1 MDARLAV
8 SPVRSL
14 TDRSAAQHS
23 ERVTRALAVLTCG
36 AFLTLTAEATG
47 LEEPL
52 PPIAVALLFSLLAIG
67 GFGWVDRQQPP
78 RRLRFAIL
86 YVVVQLP
93 LSYLVFMAGS
103 TGVGATLLSLV
114 LVSQSVLLLPLPG
127 AVVVAAVV
135 PLVHLGM
142 PMADGLRTMLGTYVA
157 AAFTGVVTELLRRE
171 QRARAELAA
180 ANARLRENAAQLEQ
194 LATTQERNR
203 VARDIHDGLGHHL
216 TVVQM
221 QVQAAR
227 AVLASDPARADA
239 VLAKAQQQSTEALA
253 EVRRSV
259 AALRAPRTTPPLPE
273 ALEAL
278 AEETSAAGVP
288 TALTVSGPAR
298 PLAADVEESLF
309 RAAQEGLTN
318 VRKHAD
324 AGSARLELAYG
335 DDGTVRLEVGDDGRG
350 TTTEPETGFGLL
362 GLRERASRLG
372 GSVDVVSEPGRGTT
386 VRVAVPG

>member
-1 MDARLAV
+1 V
-8 SPVRSL
+8 SPLRSL

-23 ERVTRALAVLTCG
+23 GRVTRALAVLTCG
-36 AFLTLTAEATG
+36 AFVTLVAEATG
-47 LEEPL
+47 LRHPL
-52 PPIAVALLFSLLAIG
+52 PPIAAAVAFSLLAVL
-67 GFGWVDRQQPP
+67 GFRWVDAQEPP
-78 RRLRFAIL
+78 RRLRLGVL

-93 LSYLVFMAGS
+93 LSYLVFIAGS

-114 LVSQSVLLLPLPG
+114 LVSQSVLLLPLPA
-127 AVVVAAVV
+127 AVLVTAVV

-142 PMADGLRTMLGTYVA
+142 PVADGLRTMLGTYVA
-157 AAFTGVVTELLRRE
+157 AAFTAVVTELLRRE
-171 QRARAELAA
+171 QRARTELAR
-180 ANARLRENAAQLEQ
+180 ANARLRGYAAQAEE

-227 AVLASDPARADA
+227 AVLASDPARADE

-259 AALRAPRTTPPLPE
+259 AALREPRVVPPLPQ

-278 AEETSAAGVP
+278 VEDTAGAGVP
-288 TALTVSGPAR
+288 TELHVTGTAR
-298 PLAADVEESLF
+298 PLGAEAEESLF

-318 VRKHAD
+318 VRKHA
-324 AGSARLELAYG
+324 AAARAHVVLAYG
-335 DDGTVRLEVGDDGRG
+335 DDGLVRLEVRDDGRG
-350 TTTEPETGFGLL
+350 TAEAVGGAGFGLL
-362 GLRERASRLG
+362 GVRERAARLG
-372 GSVDVVSEPGRGTT
+372 GSVDVVSRPGSGTT

>member
-1 MDARLAV
+1 VPPAAAG
-8 SPVRSL
+8 SL

-23 ERVTRALAVLTCG
+23 GPVTRALAVLTCG
-36 AFLTLTAEATG
+36 ALLTLAAEATG
-47 LEEPL
+47 LDHPL
-52 PPIAVALLFSLLAIG
+52 PPITVALLFSVLAVA

-78 RRLRFAIL
+78 RRLRVAVL
-86 YVVVQLP
+86 YVVVLLL
-93 LSYLVFMAGS
+93 LSDLVFVAGG
-103 TGVGATLLSLV
+103 TGVGATLFSLV
-114 LVSQSVLLLPLPG
+114 LVSQSVLLLPLP
-127 AVVVAAVV
+127 AAVLVTAAV

-157 AAFTGVVTELLRRE
+157 AAFTAVVTELLRRE
-171 QRARAELAA
+171 QRARADLAE
-180 ANARLRENAAQLEQ
+180 ANDRLRGYAAQAEE

-239 VLAKAQQQSTEALA
+239 VLAQAQQQSAEALA

-259 AALRAPRTTPPLPE
+259 AALRAPRTLPPLPE
-273 ALEAL
+273 ALATL

-288 TALTVSGPAR
+288 TALDVSGPAR

-318 VRKHAD
+318 VRKHA
-324 AGSARLELAYG
+324 AAASARLELAYG
-335 DDGTVRLEVGDDGRG
+335 GDGTVRLEVRDDGRG
-350 TTTEPETGFGLL
+350 TTVVPERGFGLL
-362 GLRERASRLG
+362 GLRERAGRLG
-372 GSVDVVSEPGRGTT
+372 GSVDVVSEPCHGTT
-386 VRVAVPG
+386 VRVEVPG

>member
-1 MDARLAV
+1 MKRTLV
-8 SPVRSL
+8 
-14 TDRSAAQHS
+14 
-23 ERVTRALAVLTCG
+23 VLTCG
-36 AFLTLTAEATG
+36 AFLTLAAEATG
-47 LEEPL
+47 LQHPL
-52 PPIAVALLFSLLAIG
+52 PPIAAGLVFALLATV
-67 GFGWVDRQQPP
+67 GFWWVDRHEPRTR
-78 RRLRFAIL
+78 RRLAVL
-86 YVVVQLP
+86 YVAVQLP
-93 LSYLVFMAGS
+93 LSYLVFMTGS

-127 AVVVAAVV
+127 AVLVTAVV

-157 AAFTGVVTELLRRE
+157 AAFTAVVTELLGRE
-171 QRARAELAA
+171 QRARADLAV
-180 ANARLRENAAQLEQ
+180 ANHRLRENAAQLEQ

-239 VLAKAQQQSTEALA
+239 VLAQAQQQSTEALA

-259 AALRAPRTTPPLPE
+259 AVLREARVVPPLGD

-278 AEETSAAGVP
+278 AADTSAAGVP
-288 TALTVSGPAR
+288 TELEVTGTVRALPPDTR
-298 PLAADVEESLF
+298 ESLF

-318 VRKHAD
+318 VRKHAA
-324 AGSARLELAYG
+324 AGRARLLLAYG
-335 DDGTVRLEVGDDGRG
+335 EDGTVRLEVRDDGRG
-350 TTTEPETGFGLL
+350 TAAGADAVGFGLL
-362 GLRERASRLG
+362 GLRERAARLG
-372 GSVDVVSEPGRGTT
+372 GSVDVVSEPGAGTT

>member
-1 MDARLAV
+1 MN
-8 SPVRSL
+8 
-14 TDRSAAQHS
+14 
-23 ERVTRALAVLTCG
+23 RALAVLTCG
-36 AFLTLTAEATG
+36 AFLTLAAEATG
-47 LEEPL
+47 LQHPL
-52 PPIAVALLFSLLAIG
+52 PPILAALAFSMLATLG
-67 GFGWVDRQQPP
+67 YRWVDRQPAP
-78 RRLRFAIL
+78 RRSRFAGL
-86 YVVVQLP
+86 YVLAALP

-114 LVSQSVLLLPLPG
+114 LVSQSVLLLPLPA

-157 AAFTGVVTELLRRE
+157 AAFTAVITELLRRE
-171 QRARAELAA
+171 QRARAELAE
-180 ANARLRENAAQLEQ
+180 ANARLRGYAAQAEE

-227 AVLASDPARADA
+227 AVLASDPARADE

-259 AALRAPRTTPPLPE
+259 AALRAPRTTPPLRE

-278 AEETSAAGVP
+278 AQETSAAGVP
-288 TALTVSGPAR
+288 TDLAVSGPVR

-318 VRKHAD
+318 VRKHAA
-324 AGSARLELAYG
+324 AGSARLALTYG
-335 DDGTVRLEVGDDGRG
+335 EDGTVRLEVRDDGRG
-350 TTTEPETGFGLL
+350 TTDAPAAGFGLL

-372 GSVDVVSEPGRGTT
+372 GSVEVESQPGHGTT

>member
-1 MDARLAV
+1 
-8 SPVRSL
+8 L

-23 ERVTRALAVLTCG
+23 EEVTRALAVLTCG
-36 AFLTLTAEATG
+36 ALLTLVAEATG
-47 LEEPL
+47 LQRPL
-52 PPIAVALLFSLLAIG
+52 PSIAVAVLFSALAIG
-67 GFGWVDRQQPP
+67 AFGWVDRQQQP
-78 RRLRFAIL
+78 RRVRLGVL
-86 YVVVQLP
+86 YVVVQLA
-93 LSYLVFMAGS
+93 LSYLVFVAGS
-103 TGVGATLLSLV
+103 SGVGATLLSLV

-127 AVVVAAVV
+127 AVVVTALV
-135 PLVHLGM
+135 PLVHVGM
-142 PMADGLRTMLGTYVA
+142 PMADGLRIMLGTYVA
-157 AAFTGVVTELLRRE
+157 AAFTAVVTELLRRE
-171 QRARAELAA
+171 QRARVELAE
-180 ANARLRENAAQLEQ
+180 ANGRLRGYAAQAEE

-239 VLAKAQQQSTEALA
+239 VLAKAQQQSAEALA

-259 AALRAPRTTPPLPE
+259 AALRAPRALPPLPE
-273 ALEAL
+273 ALAAL

-288 TALTVSGPAR
+288 TVLAVSGPAR
-298 PLAADVEESLF
+298 PLTADVEESLF

-324 AGSARLELAYG
+324 AASARLELDYG
-335 DDGTVRLEVGDDGRG
+335 DGTVRLEVRDDGRG
-350 TTTEPETGFGLL
+350 TTTAAGAGFGLL
-362 GLRERASRLG
+362 GLRERATRLG
-372 GSVDVVSEPGRGTT
+372 GSVDVVSRPGSGTT

>member
-1 MDARLAV
+1 
-8 SPVRSL
+8 
-14 TDRSAAQHS
+14 
-23 ERVTRALAVLTCG
+23 VTRALAVLTCG
-36 AFLTLTAEATG
+36 AFLTLVAEATG
-47 LEEPL
+47 LDDPL
-52 PPIAVALLFSLLAIG
+52 PPIVVALLFSLLAIA
-67 GFGWVDRQQPP
+67 GFGWVDRQPPP
-78 RRLRFAIL
+78 RRLRLGIA

-93 LSYLVFMAGS
+93 LSYLVFMTGS

-114 LVSQSVLLLPLPG
+114 LVSQSVLLLPLP
-127 AVVVAAVV
+127 AASLVTAVV

-157 AAFTGVVTELLRRE
+157 AAFTAVVTELLRRE
-171 QRARAELAA
+171 QRARAELAE
-180 ANARLRENAAQLEQ
+180 ANTRLRGYAAQAEE

-221 QVQAAR
+221 QVRAAR

-259 AALRAPRTTPPLPE
+259 AALRAPRTMPPLPE
-273 ALEAL
+273 SLKVL

-298 PLAADVEESLF
+298 PLSADVEESLF

-324 AGSARLELAYG
+324 AGSARLELVYG
-335 DDGTVRLEVGDDGRG
+335 DDGTVRLEVRDDGRG
-350 TTTEPETGFGLL
+350 TTAVPETGFGLL

-372 GSVDVVSEPGRGTT
+372 GSVDVVSQPGRGTT